1 MLEKSFGLLYYL
13 KQTKNQKNENRYIY
27 LRITVDGERRE
38 ISTKRQWIPEQWNT
52 QLGRTTGIS
61 EEAKELNS
69 YLDLI
74 SVKVYRAKTKLLES
88 NQPLTADNI
97 KDVLT
102 GNNEKK
108 YFIVEA
114 FMRHNKQMKAL
125 VGREIAPATLTR
137 YRTACD
143 HVQNFIK
150 WKYKKEDL
158 ELRSLGA

>member
-1 MLEKSFGLLYYL
+1 MDTRSMECKIR
-13 KQTKNQKNENRYIY
+13 QDNRYRRRSE
-27 LRITVDGERRE
+27 RIEF
-38 ISTKRQWIPEQWNT
+38 
-52 QLGRTTGIS
+52 L
-61 EEAKELNS
+61 
-69 YLDLI
+69 LDLI
-74 SVKVYRAKTKLLES
+74 SVKVYRAKSKLLES
-88 NQPLTADNI
+88 NKPLTADNI

-114 FMRHNKQMKAL
+114 FVRHNKQMKAL

-143 HVQNFIK
+143 QVQNFIK

-158 ELRSLGA
+158 ELRSLDYEFISQFLFWLKTERNCANNTAVKYLGNSKK